1 MTADEA
7 TAVKMTA
14 DEMTVDKMT
23 RFNDFK
29 QNDYRW
35 NDCGQNDDVSDS
47 SWTTPIFNLIKKIN
61 NHRSIFFL
69 IKNNYLNID
78 LLLNILNSQS
88 YQKQMN
94 TKN

>member
-7 TAVKMTA
+7 TVVKMTT

-29 QNDYRW
+29 QNDCRW

-47 SWTTPIFNLIKKIN
+47 SWTTPIFNLIKKIKQPQKY
-61 NHRSIFFL
+61 IF
-69 IKNNYLNID
+69 LN
-78 LLLNILNSQS
+78 
-88 YQKQMN
+88 
-94 TKN
+94 